1 MRTSAILFLGSLT
14 AFLAYGIAFAEPS
27 EGKGGC
33 WGTAL
38 TQAQITSCAAAEATA
53 SDKRLNAAYRD
64 LLRYLDPAES
74 RELAAAQRTWLA
86 FRNADCAWWVG
97 ATFSLAPTNKLS
109 CLADLSNARAKE
121 LESWPPNAPRS
132 AVQPHR

>member
-1 MRTSAILFLGSLT
+1 MRTSATLFLGPLT

-27 EGKGGC
+27 KGKGGC
-33 WGTAL
+33 WTTAL
-38 TQAQITSCAAAEATA
+38 TQEQITSCAAAEATA
-53 SDKRLNAAYRD
+53 ADKRLNAAYRN
-64 LLRYLDPAES
+64 LLRYLDPPES
-74 RELAAAQRTWLA
+74 RGLAAAQRTWLA
-86 FRNADCAWWVG
+86 FRDADCAWWG
-97 ATFSLAPTNKLS
+97 RGDFSLAATNKLG

>member
-1 MRTSAILFLGSLT
+1 MRTSAVLSLGSLT

-27 EGKGGC
+27 KDKGGC
-33 WGTAL
+33 WATAH

-53 SDKRLNAAYRD
+53 ADKRLNGAYRD
-64 LLRYLDPAES
+64 LLRTLDLAES
-74 RELAAAQRTWLA
+74 RGLAATQRTWLA
-86 FRNADCAWWVG
+86 FRDADCAWWG
-97 ATFSLAPTNKLS
+97 RGDFSLAATNKLG

-132 AVQPHR
+132 AVQPRR